1 MKYKKHISSLFHNL
15 RKNPMVMNIVAVAA
29 VTLVVK
35 GFGFYKEVVI
45 ASNFG
50 LSELL
55 DTFLIASLVPGFIYQ
70 VFLSAF
76 KSVFIPNYIMEQ
88 KTGRSIAS
96 FQATSFIV
104 TISTTF
110 FFMLLAYL
118 FTNTF
123 LELFFPNHTEAYYHL
138 IKVQFFFL
146 LPCILFWGLSS
157 LLSGL
162 LNIHDEFKYSTI
174 YPVFTSISIL
184 ILLLFFKDVFQ
195 EKVLAIGML
204 IGSILEFTFLALIA
218 KSKKIIQISKPDF
231 KTAGTKLMFNQ
242 LPAKVSSGFLSG
254 LIPITDQYFAAQLV
268 VGSIAALNYALKIP
282 AFFTAIAV
290 LALSRVLLPHFSKLI
305 ANNKHEASKQ
315 LNRMLKFVFISLV
328 LVIIP
333 IIVFSENIVSFI
345 FERNEFTSQDS
356 LLVSELQIFLL
367 IGAPF
372 YICDNII
379 VQFLTSLNK
388 NAFMAYVSFGSML
401 LNIILDYIFLKLYG
415 IYGIV
420 LCTTTLYIVRSLVL
434 FSYANKQK
442 KYY

>member
-1 MKYKKHISSLFHNL
+1 
-15 RKNPMVMNIVAVAA
+15 MVMNIVAVAT
-29 VTLVVK
+29 VTLIVK

-70 VFLSAF
+70 VFLNAF
-76 KSVFIPNYIMEQ
+76 KSVFIPNYILEQ
-88 KTGRSIAS
+88 KTERSIGS

-110 FFMLLAYL
+110 FFMTLAYL

-123 LELFFPNHTEAYYHL
+123 LELFFPNHTEAYYNL
-138 IKVQFFFL
+138 IKIQFFYL

-174 YPVFTSISIL
+174 YPVFTSIVIL
-184 ILLLFFKDVFQ
+184 ILLLFFKDILQ
-195 EKVLAIGML
+195 ERVLAVGML
-204 IGSILEFTFLALIA
+204 IGSVLEFSFLAIVA
-218 KSKKIIQISKPDF
+218 KSKNIIQISKPDF
-231 KTAGTKLMFNQ
+231 KTDGTKLMFNQ

-290 LALSRVLLPHFSKLI
+290 LALARVLLPHFSKLI
-305 ANNKHEASKQ
+305 SDDKQEASKQ
-315 LNRMLKFVFISLV
+315 LRRILKFVFIL
-328 LVIIP
+328 LICIIIP
-333 IIVFSENIVSFI
+333 IILFSDSIVSFI
-345 FERNEFTSQDS
+345 FERDQFTSDDT
-356 LLVSELQIFLL
+356 LLVSKLQIILL

-379 VQFLTSLNK
+379 VQYLTSLNK
-388 NAFMAYVSFGSML
+388 NAFMAYVSFGSMT
-401 LNIILDYIFLKLYG
+401 LNIILDYVFLKLYG

-420 LCTTTLYIVRSLVL
+420 LCTTTIYIVRSIVL
-434 FSYANKQK
+434 FTFANKQNK
-442 KYY
+442 VQN